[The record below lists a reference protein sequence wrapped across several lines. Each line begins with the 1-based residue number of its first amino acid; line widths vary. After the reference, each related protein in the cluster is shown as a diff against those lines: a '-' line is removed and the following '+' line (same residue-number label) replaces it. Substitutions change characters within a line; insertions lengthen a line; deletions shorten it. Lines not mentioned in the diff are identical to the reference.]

1 MYTNFED
8 VFDFQEKYKYLA
20 HVKEEDTSK
29 KEESLQEHVNLA
41 NEYFQKIVNY
51 KNLLPFF
58 EKVRKNLKLEESLEK
73 EIYYSMIYDVV
84 NFHDFGKINSEF
96 QISKMK
102 NDKVLK
108 MSEEYNIDG
117 VNGSD
122 HSFLSANI
130 FIAYF
135 FILLYYQASWKFR

>member
-84 NFHDFGKINSEF
+84 NFKYR
-96 QISKMK
+96 K
-102 NDKVLK
+102 
-108 MSEEYNIDG
+108 
-117 VNGSD
+117 
-122 HSFLSANI
+122 
-130 FIAYF
+130 
-135 FILLYYQASWKFR
+135 